1 MLVVRRIVQ
10 RSRVSACCQ
19 SAVRYS
25 YAEPQCTL
33 PSSCAAGS
41 EDAHVF
47 LHCQSSFPFSAHIRS
62 FAKAKKTKG
71 DEDSSATYEDVYP
84 NVKESAVDQM
94 EASLESLSK
103 ELSKLRTG
111 RLSTGMLD
119 HVTVVDN
126 NGIRSPLPHVAAV
139 TLVDNENLRV
149 TPFDASIVKCVER
162 GVRSSPLKLNPMV
175 DGETIT
181 VPVPKPTKEYIETM
195 LKVVGK
201 AAETAKMSIRRARQT
216 AMDAVKKSTAHISKD
231 DIKRREKEIE
241 ELTKKYVKTVDDNCK
256 AKEKE
261 MLPG

>member
-1 MLVVRRIVQ
+1 MLV
-10 RSRVSACCQ
+10 
-19 SAVRYS
+19 
-25 YAEPQCTL
+25 
-33 PSSCAAGS
+33 
-41 EDAHVF
+41 F
-47 LHCQSSFPFSAHIRS
+47 FF
-62 FAKAKKTKG
+62 FTKEKREG

-84 NVKESAVDQM
+84 SVKENAVSQM
-94 EASLESLSK
+94 EGSLESLSK

-111 RLSTGMLD
+111 RVSPGMLD

-139 TLVDNENLRV
+139 TVIDNEKLRV
-149 TPFDASIVKCVER
+149 TPFDAEIVKCVER
-162 GVRSSPLKLNPMV
+162 GVRSSPLKLNPV
-175 DGETIT
+175 VVGEIIT

-216 AMDAVKKSTAHISKD
+216 AMDAVKKSTGHISKD

-256 AKEKE
+256 SKEKE